1 MTIRIGITGGIGS
14 GKSVVS
20 RLLEV
25 MGIPVYISDVET
37 KQLMMTDTCIR
48 SELTSLLGKEAY
60 AGGALNKPLLASY
73 LFGSPGHARQINGI
87 IHPRVKEDFRQW
99 LRRRATCSMAGI
111 ESAIL
116 IEAGFAGEVDV
127 VVMVYAPEEIRVQ
140 RAMKRDASS
149 RELIEKRIRSQM
161 SDEEKRGQ
169 ADFVI
174 VNDGET
180 PLIPIFAHRKN
191 KLLITKTEY
200 TMLKTILS
208 ISGKPG
214 LYKLISQGKN
224 MLIVESLVDKKR
236 FPAYGNEK
244 IISLGDI
251 AMYTDADEVPL
262 KDVLL
267 SMKKKENGAAVALDV
282 KKASVKE
289 LQAYLAEV
297 LPNFDRDRV
306 YVSDIKKLITWYNLL
321 VASGMTDFEEVAEEA
336 AEKEA
341 AAE

>member
-140 RAMKRDASS
+140 RAMKR
-149 RELIEKRIRSQM
+149 
-161 SDEEKRGQ
+161 GQ

-180 PLIPIFAHRKN
+180 PLIPQVLA
-191 KLLITKTEY
+191 LITF
-200 TMLKTILS
+200 LS
-208 ISGKPG
+208 QNNTYLCPP
-214 LYKLISQGKN
+214 
-224 MLIVESLVDKKR
+224 KK
-236 FPAYGNEK
+236 
-244 IISLGDI
+244 
-251 AMYTDADEVPL
+251 
-262 KDVLL
+262 
-267 SMKKKENGAAVALDV
+267 
-282 KKASVKE
+282 
-289 LQAYLAEV
+289 
-297 LPNFDRDRV
+297 
-306 YVSDIKKLITWYNLL
+306 
-321 VASGMTDFEEVAEEA
+321 
-336 AEKEA
+336 
-341 AAE
+341 